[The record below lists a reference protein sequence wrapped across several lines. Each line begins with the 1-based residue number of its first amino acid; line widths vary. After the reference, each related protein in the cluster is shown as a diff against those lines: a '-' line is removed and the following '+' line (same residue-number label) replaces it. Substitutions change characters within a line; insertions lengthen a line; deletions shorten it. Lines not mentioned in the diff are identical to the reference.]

1 MSVRR
6 MPNREALSFVFFSE
20 MINLSGL
27 SLSVRATYFARE
39 GNPAMRWVSLSFA
52 GRLKAICWAVKFD
65 LSSIDTGKT
74 PQELG

>member
-39 GNPAMRWVSLSFA
+39 GNPAMRWVFVIRGALKSDLL
-52 GRLKAICWAVKFD
+52 GRQV
-65 LSSIDTGKT
+65 
-74 PQELG
+74 